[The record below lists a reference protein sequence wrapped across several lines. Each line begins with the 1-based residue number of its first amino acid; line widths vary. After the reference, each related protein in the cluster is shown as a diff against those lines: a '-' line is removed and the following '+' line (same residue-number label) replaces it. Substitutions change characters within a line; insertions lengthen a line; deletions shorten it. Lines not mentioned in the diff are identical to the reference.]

1 MKDYYSVLGVE
12 KGASDD
18 EIKKAY
24 RKKAH
29 EYHPDKPTGNAEK
42 FKEINEAYQVLSDK
56 QKRAQY
62 DRFGTADGNA
72 GGFGGFDP
80 SSFDFSN
87 FGGFQGGFQGGFGDL
102 GDIFETVFSAAGGAP
117 REERGNDVE
126 VSVTVQLEDVREERK
141 IPISFRTK
149 VKCPECSG
157 SGYNKEKGVKKCA
170 VCNGDGRVKEVKRTI
185 LGAFQTVVTCKT
197 CNGRG
202 EIPNENCKKC
212 SGEGRIM
219 SEKTVEIKLP
229 KGVNDGNVIR
239 FAGEGEAARHGG
251 RPGDLYIRIKMA
263 PHKVFTRRGDD
274 LVMSKEISLKD
285 FVLGNKIDIKTISG
299 KTVSVAVEPGDS
311 LRKEV
316 KVKGEGVVPSADLF
330 ILFDIKSPKKP
341 DKQLKE
347 LLERSEI

>member
-1 MKDYYSVLGVE
+1 MKDYYSSLGVE

-62 DRFGTADGNA
+62 DRFGTADSNM

-87 FGGFQGGFQGGFGDL
+87 FGGFQGGFGDL
-102 GDIFETVFSAAGGAP
+102 GDIFETVFSAAGGGAP
-117 REERGNDVE
+117 REERGQDAE
-126 VSVTVQLEDVREERK
+126 VSVTVQLEDIREEKK

-149 VKCPECSG
+149 VRCPECSG
-157 SGYNKEKGVKKCA
+157 AGYNKEKGVKKCST
-170 VCNGDGRVKEVKRTI
+170 CNGEGRIKEVKRTI
-185 LGAFQTVVTCKT
+185 LGAFQTVVNCKV
-197 CNGRG
+197 CNGKG
-202 EIPNENCKKC
+202 EIPNETCKKC
-212 SGEGRIM
+212 SGEGRITN
-219 SEKTVEIKLP
+219 EKTVEIKLP

-239 FAGEGEAARHGG
+239 FAGEGEAARHNG
-251 RPGDLYIRIKMA
+251 RSGDLYIRIKVA
-263 PHKVFTRRGDD
+263 SHKIFTRRGDD
-274 LVMSKEISLKD
+274 LVMNKEISLKD
-285 FVLGNKIDIKTISG
+285 FILGNKIEIKTISG
-299 KTVSVAVEPGDS
+299 KTVSVSVEPGDNI
-311 LRKEV
+311 RKEV
-316 KVKGEGVVPSADLF
+316 KVKGEGITPSADLF
-330 ILFDIKSPKKP
+330 ILFDVKSPKKP

-347 LLERSEI
+347 LLERNEI